1 MAFPD
6 DFTGTNGAAWS
17 TTYWNAASVGTAT
30 IQSNKG
36 RLQAPGGTYQYGE
49 ITSKEGGGLVGVAD
63 FDYTLE
69 LTPSVWGGSEHA
81 LYIKG
86 RKDPSNQDW
95 VGVTL
100 DTSTYDNGGV
110 VSPGSGTITA
120 GRVRLITVTGGVIA
134 TTHGTKQIT
143 VSTTPAVVY
152 IRFECTGSTV
162 RLKAW
167 RDGESE
173 PGSWDVSATESTYQS
188 NTGWHYGFYSGG
200 QNGNYWDLDPYAAVA
215 GTTVTAQVCTFTL
228 SPQAGV
234 ITAGPVT
241 VTAQMATFTLSPQ
254 TITPTPGPVTVT
266 AQACTFTLS
275 PQSGAVTVGS
285 VTVTAQPYAFTLT
298 PVAVTPTA
306 GSVTV
311 AAQPCAFTLAA
322 QPGVVTT
329 GAVTVTAQPY
339 TFTLTP
345 EAITPTNV
353 SPGSTVTAQVCTF
366 TFSPQA
372 GTVTPGAVSV
382 TAQACTFTLAP
393 QAGVVTVGAVTVTA
407 QPYTFTFSPQA
418 GSITP
423 GAITVTAQHYQFTLA
438 PQQGTVATTTPGPTI
453 LGRFVYRWTEP
464 GLFSGPEPS
473 TARWAEPAISSGGDQ

>member
-1 MAFPD
+1 MTLARTHHIGSASSTGHG
-6 DFTGTNGAAWS
+6 TGTYTTGSFTPNNSSLLVVIASIMEDSGSSDPSGDLTVSDSAGLTWTSQATVGDASSWSIGQRVWTAPVTTGVSMTVTFDCAARNIYQYFVEVADYTGHGGVGQIGTNTTLPTDGAGTVTLAGS
-17 TTYWNAASVGTAT
+17 PAATSEIIGAIMQDATGTAGADPLDGT
-30 IQSNKG
+30 YTELYDIDSLTG
-36 RLQAPGGTYQYGE
+36 SASQAQARAAGSVSASFSWADVGVGAGLFKATGIAIEITEAGGT
-49 ITSKEGGGLVGVAD
+49 
-63 FDYTLE
+63 
-69 LTPSVWGGSEHA
+69 
-81 LYIKG
+81 
-86 RKDPSNQDW
+86 
-95 VGVTL
+95 
-100 DTSTYDNGGV
+100 
-110 VSPGSGTITA
+110 
-120 GRVRLITVTGGVIA
+120 
-134 TTHGTKQIT
+134 
-143 VSTTPAVVY
+143 
-152 IRFECTGSTV
+152 
-162 RLKAW
+162 
-167 RDGESE
+167 
-173 PGSWDVSATESTYQS
+173 
-188 NTGWHYGFYSGG
+188 
-200 QNGNYWDLDPYAAVA
+200 
-215 GTTVTAQVCTFTL
+215 
-228 SPQAGV
+228 
-234 ITAGPVT
+234 
-241 VTAQMATFTLSPQ
+241 
-254 TITPTPGPVTVT
+254 TVT